1 MKQLVR
7 FFTCDMTGDK
17 CAVIFDGKDEICVTE
32 AEGYDV
38 YALSMAEYDNQHL
51 VSEMY

>member
-17 CAVIFDGKDEICVTE
+17 CAVIFDGRDEICVTE
-32 AEGYDV
+32 AEGWDV
-38 YALSMAEYDNQHL
+38 YALSMAGYDRQQL
-51 VSEMY
+51 VNEMY

>member
-7 FFTCDMTGDK
+7 FFTCAMTGDK

-32 AEGYDV
+32 DEGYDV
-38 YALSMAEYDNQHL
+38 YAQSMARYDNQHL
-51 VSEMY
+51 VNEMY

>member
-7 FFTCDMTGDK
+7 FFTCAMTGDK

-32 AEGYDV
+32 SEGWDV
-38 YALSMAEYDNQHL
+38 YALSMAEYDRQHL